1 MIPAVHVKMF
11 LAMQNIANSSS
22 GPVQIHAIHGF
33 EIIARKLATHVEVKM
48 NYSKFTSFKS
58 INQRVSPF
66 LKILLLVTSKLF
78 FYRNESRPIPTCKTT
93 FNLEETGS
101 NIHVD
106 NQQQVWFAF

>member
-48 NYSKFTSFKS
+48 KYCKCTSFKS
-58 INQRVSPF
+58 ILYKQINIF
-66 LKILLLVTSKLF
+66 VTPDYGLF
-78 FYRNESRPIPTCKTT
+78 FFLQK
-93 FNLEETGS
+93 
-101 NIHVD
+101 
-106 NQQQVWFAF
+106 